1 MRLADRIAQCR
12 TPFIVRNTKD
22 RSVTHLN
29 NAAAFSRDI
38 ESCATRYV
46 LSDELTRLCTALA
59 YSKGASTL
67 ACTDLLHV
75 PAERVWIEWTE
86 APWRNE
92 LARYGFRTPAD
103 PACAG
108 RRGVFIQSTP
118 QGRGGLM
125 RTFWAS
131 GESELNVLSS
141 SMEAYFDFDTQE
153 GDDPAVFD
161 GQQRPSIC
169 VSDKAVDG
177 KTDIL
182 RRCFRFWFERS
193 WQDYY
198 DGVQLT
204 PVQSAALSHQALGTI
219 AIDIPVVLAFFLLL
233 ATRPGLPRRPLM
245 LERLNR
251 ARYKS
256 GKARLL
262 DQMEVFAP
270 LLPEY
275 RPSSGGSSGIGRRA
289 SRLHHV
295 RGHLVRRGSQIFW
308 RVPHL
313 RGNARSGVIRMR
325 TVTWTVDHSERK
337 RGASPHTSQTE
348 AAAGGSSPAAVP
360 NAREFSSSGRTGSR
374 SG

>member
-12 TPFIVRNTKD
+12 TPFIVENMKD
-22 RSVTHLN
+22 GSVAHLN
-29 NAAAFSRDI
+29 SAAAFSKDI
-38 ESCATRYV
+38 DSCATRYV

-75 PAERVWIEWTE
+75 PAERVWVEWTE

-92 LARYGFRTPAD
+92 LARYGFKRSSD
-103 PACAG
+103 SVCAG
-108 RRGVFIQSTP
+108 RRGVFIQSNP
-118 QGRGGLM
+118 QGRQGLM

-131 GESELNVLSS
+131 GESELEVLSS

-153 GDDPAVFD
+153 GDDPATFD
-161 GQQRPSIC
+161 RQKRPSIC
-169 VSDKAVDG
+169 VSDNAIGKA
-177 KTDIL
+177 DIL

-198 DGVQLT
+198 DAAQLT
-204 PVQSAALSHQALGTI
+204 SVQAAAISHHALGTI

-233 ATRPGLPRRPLM
+233 TTRPSLPRRPLM

-251 ARYKS
+251 ARSKS

-262 DQMEVFAP
+262 DQMEVFSP

-275 RPSSGGSSGIGRRA
+275 RPASGDSSGISRRA
-289 SRLHHV
+289 ARLHHV

-313 RGNARSGVIRMR
+313 RGRARSGVIHTR
-325 TVTWTVDHSERK
+325 TVTWTIDPSEKK
-337 RGASPHTSQTE
+337 RGASPHAYQTVE
-348 AAAGGSSPAAVP
+348 
-360 NAREFSSSGRTGSR
+360 SR
-374 SG
+374 I